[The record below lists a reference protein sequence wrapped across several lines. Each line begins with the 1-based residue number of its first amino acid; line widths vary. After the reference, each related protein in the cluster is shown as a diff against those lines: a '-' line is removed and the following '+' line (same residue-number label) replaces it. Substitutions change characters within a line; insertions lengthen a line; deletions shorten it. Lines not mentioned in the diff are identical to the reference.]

1 MSAPAH
7 PRTLV
12 TPITMLSSLTLLL
25 GACQRLEENP
35 QPPHGGM
42 AITDGGQTAPDTHT
56 ASQSEGPGAWNLNP
70 TLQSNRAQRVAAAR
84 GTSDGGRIDAELRAR
99 PITESSDRSL
109 SPFFFVQNGDSGLDQ
124 LPLKASSA
132 DVDVVGVIADV
143 LVTQVYKNEGKRP
156 IEARYVFPAS
166 TRAAV
171 YGMRMTIG
179 ERTITAEIQEKEQA
193 RATYEA
199 ARAAGQSASLLEQQR
214 PNVFEMNVANIMPGD
229 EIKVEMRYTELM
241 IPTDGIYEFVYPTV
255 VGPRYSNQAASAAPP
270 QDQFVA
276 NPYTHAGEK
285 PRYSFDFTATLSTG
299 IPIQGVASPSHNMT
313 VHYEGENAATVVL
326 DASDQ
331 TRGNKDLILR
341 YRLSGG
347 QIETGMLLYEGTDRQ
362 GNEDHYFLMMAQ
374 PPKVV
379 KPSYIPPR
387 EFLFIVDISGSMS
400 GFPIATS
407 KQLLRDLIGNLKPD
421 ELFNVLLFAGSTA
434 VYSERSLPANPENI
448 DQAIRL
454 IESQRGGGGTEL
466 LPALQRALNM
476 PRTQGYARSVVVATD
491 GYVDVEREAYKVIRE
506 NLGDANF
513 FTFGIGTSVN
523 RYLLEGMAKVGMGE
537 TGIITDGSRAVEEAA
552 KFRQYIEAP
561 VLTQVRVKTEGF
573 DAFDVEPRAVPDLLA
588 QRPVLVYG
596 RYKGKARGKLVLE
609 GLSGEGPYR
618 QVFELGKLQA
628 KPEHAA
634 LRSLWARNRIATL
647 RDYGDLEP
655 GLNVK
660 EAVTQLGL
668 NYNLLTD
675 YTSFVAVDSAVRNKT
690 GASDSVQQPLPMP
703 EGVSD
708 GAVGGVLGSRGDVQE
723 HYGRMVGFG
732 GGGVGTT
739 GGGPGSGG
747 YGSATLGAS
756 APARTR
762 EERKMAPQAV
772 RVQEAEAAAASAPA
786 ASASAS
792 SASVDAPA
800 PVMADKSNLQVS
812 PKKAD
817 EFASKGKNEA
827 GPFERVQRGK
837 MTVVKGNL
845 KPDELRILQAR
856 TLSLLKQRLVKAVA
870 EDPSLRGKLTVLMT
884 LSQDGSVKSVVASGS
899 EGLKSAKVL
908 LDSIPALLKSLNAN
922 TPGVSEGD
930 VLKFELEV
938 LP

>member
-1 MSAPAH
+1 MSAIAH
-7 PRTLV
+7 HPNFV
-12 TPITMLSSLTLLL
+12 TSVTILSSLTLLM
-25 GACQRLEENP
+25 GACQRLDENP
-35 QPPHGGM
+35 QPPQGGM
-42 AITDGGQTAPDTHT
+42 AITDAGQTAPDTHT
-56 ASQSEGPGAWNLNP
+56 TSKGEGPGVWNLNP
-70 TLQSNRAQRVAAAR
+70 ALQTTRAKRVAAAR
-84 GTSDGGRIDAELRAR
+84 GIPDGGRIDAELRAR

-109 SPFFFVQNGDSGLDQ
+109 SPFFFVQGGDSGLDQ

-241 IPTDGIYEFVYPTV
+241 IPTDGVYEFVYPTV
-255 VGPRYSNQAASAAPP
+255 VGPRYSNQSASSAPP

-276 NPYTHAGEK
+276 NPYSHAGDK
-285 PRYSFDFTATLSTG
+285 PSYTFDFTATLSTG
-299 IPIQGVASPSHNMT
+299 IPIQGMASPSHNMT

-331 TRGNKDLILR
+331 SRGNKDLILR

-387 EFLFIVDISGSMS
+387 EFLFIVDISGSMN
-400 GFPIATS
+400 GFPIETS

-448 DQAIRL
+448 DRAIRL

-491 GYVDVEREAYKVIRE
+491 GYVNVEREAYKVIRE

-513 FTFGIGTSVN
+513 FTFGIGSSVN

-537 TGIITDGSRAVEEAA
+537 TGIITDGSRAAEEAA

-596 RYKGKARGKLVLE
+596 RYKGKAAGKLVLE

-618 QVFELGKLQA
+618 QVFELGNLQA

-634 LRSLWARNRIATL
+634 LRYLWARNRIATL

-668 NYNLLTD
+668 NHHLLTD

-690 GASDSVQQPLPMP
+690 GAASSVQQPLPMP

-708 GAVGGVLGSRGDVQE
+708 GAVGGVVGGLVGFTGSR
-723 HYGRMVGFG
+723 
-732 GGGVGTT
+732 GTT
-739 GGGPGSGG
+739 GGGPGGGG
-747 YGSATLGAS
+747 YGSGSLGAAATAKNS
-756 APARTR
+756 
-762 EERKMAPQAV
+762 EERKQYAPVA
-772 RVQEAEAAAASAPA
+772 RLREAEAAAPASAAPA
-786 ASASAS
+786 ESMAL
-792 SASVDAPA
+792 DAPA
-800 PVMADKSNLQVS
+800 PMMADKANLQAA

-817 EFASKGKNEA
+817 EGGSKGKNEA

-845 KPDELRILQAR
+845 RPEELRLLQAR
-856 TLSLLKQRLVKAVA
+856 TLALLKQRLVKAVA

-899 EGLKSAKVL
+899 EGLTSAKAL
-908 LDSIPALLKSLNAN
+908 LDSIPGLLKQLNAN
-922 TPGVSEGD
+922 APSVSEGD